1 MFRPKGG
8 RISQKLQDGM
18 AELLG
23 VDETHQDE
31 IRAAI
36 KKVYD
41 VRSAI
46 VHGAT
51 DARRKRNLEDRQ
63 SAFISGFNLTQQAL
77 FKMLLSD
84 AETRD

>member
-1 MFRPKGG
+1 
-8 RISQKLQDGM
+8 M

-23 VDETHQDE
+23 VDEKHKDE

-36 KKVYD
+36 KQVYD

-51 DARRKRNLEDRQ
+51 DARRKRHLEGRQ

-77 FKMLLSD
+77 FKMILSD
-84 AETRD
+84 DGTRD

>member
-8 RISQKLQDGM
+8 RISQQLQDGM

-23 VDETHQDE
+23 VDETHKDE

-36 KKVYD
+36 KQFYD

-63 SAFISGFNLTQQAL
+63 SAFISGLNLTQQAL

-84 AETRD
+84 AGVRD

>member
-1 MFRPKGG
+1 
-8 RISQKLQDGM
+8 M

-23 VDETHQDE
+23 IDEAHKDD
-31 IRAAI
+31 IRTAI
-36 KKVYD
+36 KQFYD

-51 DARRKRNLEDRQ
+51 DARRRRNLEDRQ

-77 FKMLLSD
+77 FKMLLND
-84 AETRD
+84 DGARN